1 MRKITLLM
9 GLFLSLL
16 GVAQVSA
23 QNYYR
28 HSGSPITTTSELT
41 SGRYLI
47 SVFSKGQEGLLYWSN
62 SGLWSSFSVSGTSA
76 STNINMTM
84 TASGEDAKYMWD
96 IVVDNEGK
104 FTIQSVS
111 SLSYTSIVG
120 DQGEGKN
127 NIKYVSAG
135 DANIGKHQLQSSV
148 TISDIPH
155 FTVKLANGSFGGSGT
170 DTYFHC
176 NGNGLGMTS
185 NHMHLSYWSG
195 ENTSTASGN
204 TCVKMAFYRLTPE
217 SETSTFTYDYQING
231 VSMKTEQHVAG
242 IGAAFPNL
250 APLPA
255 FCTGTKPEGT
265 VSAGDNNTTKV
276 INVTWNGPFNYSS
289 TVGDAKWYLMTLA
302 KVGTNLPVVRY
313 NPSNQYITLAQGDNT
328 FTYAKNDQ
336 WAFVG
341 NPFDGFKIYNRA
353 LPNGRLISS
362 TTMSGT
368 TGKST
373 LPYVSADELPS
384 GYTDTWDVYDQGVG
398 GNQSAIPG
406 GFAISQHGTPANK
419 INRRAQSQD
428 NTSDFRMAYWT
439 GGSDNGST
447 FTVSQASLPNI
458 TLNPVNGTSYASFYV
473 DYPVVVT
480 SYDVKVYT
488 GTVNNNSLD
497 MTEAGDKIIPA
508 NVGVVLISETGATT
522 AEISISNETG
532 ALLSGDLTGT
542 TTGQNIAGSQSH
554 YLVLGR
560 KTGDTNKVGFYQP
573 TVTQIPANRAYI
585 YLGSSNVQGLAF
597 NFDGATTDIN
607 SISATT
613 DKQEIYDL
621 SGRRVMKANKGLYI
635 INGKKCF
642 IK

>member
-1 MRKITLLM
+1 M

-23 QNYYR
+23 QDYR
-28 HSGSPITTTSELT
+28 YSGYPISTQQELT

-47 SVFSKGQEGLLYWSN
+47 SVHSKGKEGLLYWSN
-62 SGLWSSFSVSGTSA
+62 SGTETSFSVSSTTASSKTS
-76 STNINMTM
+76 STM

-96 IVVDNEGK
+96 IVVDGEGK

-111 SLSYTSIVG
+111 SLYYTSKMG
-120 DQGEGKN
+120 KDAEGKHN
-127 NIKYVSAG
+127 VLYVSAG
-135 DANIGKHQLQSSV
+135 DANIGKHQLQSLV
-148 TISDIPH
+148 TISNIPH
-155 FTVKLANGSFGGSGT
+155 FTVKLANGTFNGGGNA
-170 DTYFHC
+170 TYFHC
-176 NGNGLGMTS
+176 NGDNLGTTG
-185 NHMHLSYWSG
+185 NHMHLGYWEG

-204 TCVKMAFYRLTPE
+204 TCVKMAFYQLVPDLG
-217 SETSTFTYDYQING
+217 TSTITYDYQMNE
-231 VSMKTEQHVAG
+231 VSMKTEQHIVAN
-242 IGAAFPNL
+242 GAAFPSL
-250 APLPA
+250 TLPA
-255 FCTGTKPEGT
+255 FCTATKPEGT
-265 VSAGDNNTTKV
+265 VSAGDDDATKV

-289 TVGDAKWYLMTLA
+289 TVGEAKWYLMTLA
-302 KVGTNLPVVRY
+302 KADNGNLPVVRY
-313 NPSNQYITLAQGDNT
+313 NPNNNYITLEQGDNT

-353 LPNGRLISS
+353 LSGGRLISS

-384 GYTDTWDVYDQGVG
+384 GYTDTWDIYIQEW
-398 GNQSAIPG
+398 NQNNQTAIPG

-419 INRRAQSQD
+419 INRRAQSQ
-428 NTSDFRMAYWT
+428 NNNSDYRMAYWT

-447 FTVSQASLPNI
+447 FTVSQTSLPNI
-458 TLNPVNGTSYASFYV
+458 TLNPVNGTSYASFFV

-480 SYDVKVYT
+480 TDNVKVYT
-488 GTVNNNSLD
+488 GTLNGNSLD

-508 NVGVVLISETGATT
+508 NVGVVLISETAATT
-522 AEISISNETG
+522 AEISISNEARTL
-532 ALLSGDLTGT
+532 APSSLTGT
-542 TTGQNIAGSQSH
+542 TSPLDISSTKSN

-560 KTGDTNKVGFYQP
+560 DAEDNTKVGFYRP
-573 TVTQIPANRAYI
+573 NGDEIPAYKAYI
-585 YLGSSNVQGLAF
+585 YLAGGNVQGLAF

-607 SISATT
+607 NISATT

>member
-1 MRKITLLM
+1 MRKITSILL
-9 GLFLSLL
+9 LSWLAL
-16 GVAQVSA
+16 AGIMNAQSLPFTPA
-23 QNYYR
+23 TISDGMFNPGTQYYYIKI
-28 HSGSPITTTSELT
+28 SNQSKYFYIDGNDVKLTTTKGNADQFAITGNTTDGFKIYKKGDTNNLIYLT
-41 SGRYLI
+41 NTTSNSVDNVSYGNSNTNNTWTLFNESGR
-47 SVFSKGQEGLLYWSN
+47 SN
-62 SGLWSSFSVSGTSA
+62 AFYQIGPCTSA
-76 STNINMTM
+76 SSKACTLN
-84 TASGEDAKYMWD
+84 KH
-96 IVVDNEGK
+96 DNE
-104 FTIQSVS
+104 T
-111 SLSYTSIVG
+111 SLWTWTHQDAPGSDDCKIVFEIG
-120 DQGEGKN
+120 DVEAAVL
-127 NIKYVSAG
+127 I
-135 DANIGKHQLQSSV
+135 
-148 TISDIPH
+148 
-155 FTVKLANGSFGGSGT
+155 
-170 DTYFHC
+170 TYQF
-176 NGNGLGMTS
+176 NL
-185 NHMHLSYWSG
+185 
-195 ENTSTASGN
+195 
-204 TCVKMAFYRLTPE
+204 
-217 SETSTFTYDYQING
+217 NG
-231 VSMKTEQHVAG
+231 VIREKEVLAG
-242 IGAAFPNL
+242 IGRNFPNL
-250 APLPA
+250 DLPA

-265 VSAGDNNTTKV
+265 VSAEDEGTTKE
-276 INVTWNGPFNYSS
+276 INVTWNGPFNFSS
-289 TVGDAKWYLMTLA
+289 TVGDAKWYLMTLGKA
-302 KVGTNLPVVRY
+302 DNGNLPVVRY
-313 NPSNQYITLAQGDNT
+313 NSSNQYITLEQGDNT
-328 FTYAKNDQ
+328 FKYAKNDQ

-341 NPFDGFKIYNRA
+341 NPFEGFKIYNRA
-353 LPNGRLISS
+353 LSGGRLISS
-362 TTMSGT
+362 TTMSSSEGQ
-368 TGKST
+368 ST
-373 LPYVSADELPS
+373 FPYVSADALQS
-384 GYTDTWDVYDQGVG
+384 GYTETWDIHEQRTG
-398 GNQSAIPG
+398 GNQSEIPD

-419 INRRAQSQD
+419 MNRRWQNYA
-428 NTSDFRMAYWT
+428 NNKTTDFRMAYWT

>member
-1 MRKITLLM
+1 MRKITSILLLAWLALAGIM
-9 GLFLSLL
+9 NAQSLPFTPATISD
-16 GVAQVSA
+16 GMFNPGTQ
-23 QNYYR
+23 YYYIKI
-28 HSGSPITTTSELT
+28 SNQSKYFYIDGNDVKLTTTKGNADQFAITGNTTDGFKIYKKGDTNNLIYLT
-41 SGRYLI
+41 NTTSNSVDNVSYGNSNTNNTWTLFNESGRPNAFYQI
-47 SVFSKGQEGLLYWSN
+47 GPC
-62 SGLWSSFSVSGTSA
+62 TSA
-76 STNINMTM
+76 SSKACTLN
-84 TASGEDAKYMWD
+84 KH
-96 IVVDNEGK
+96 DNE
-104 FTIQSVS
+104 T
-111 SLSYTSIVG
+111 SLWTWTHENAPGSDDCKIVFEIG
-120 DQGEGKN
+120 DVEAAVL
-127 NIKYVSAG
+127 I
-135 DANIGKHQLQSSV
+135 
-148 TISDIPH
+148 
-155 FTVKLANGSFGGSGT
+155 
-170 DTYFHC
+170 TYQF
-176 NGNGLGMTS
+176 N
-185 NHMHLSYWSG
+185 
-195 ENTSTASGN
+195 
-204 TCVKMAFYRLTPE
+204 V
-217 SETSTFTYDYQING
+217 NG
-231 VSMKTEQHVAG
+231 VESSKEVLAG
-242 IGAAFPNL
+242 IGRNFPDIDW
-250 APLPA
+250 PA
-255 FCTGTKPEGT
+255 FCQGTKPEGT

-276 INVTWNGPFNYSS
+276 INVTWNGPFNFSS
-289 TVGDAKWYLMTLA
+289 TVENAKWYLMTLA
-302 KVGTNLPVVRY
+302 KAPNGNLPVVRY
-313 NPSNQYITLAQGDNT
+313 NPSNQYITLEQGDNT

-353 LPNGRLISS
+353 LSGGRLISS
-362 TTMSGT
+362 TTM
-368 TGKST
+368 TGDEGQNT
-373 LPYVSADELPS
+373 FPYVSADALQS
-384 GYTDTWDVYDQGVG
+384 GYTDTWDVYIQNYSGS
-398 GNQSAIPG
+398 QSAIPG

-419 INRRAQSQD
+419 MNRRWQSSANGGTD
-428 NTSDFRMAYWT
+428 YRMAYWT

-621 SGRRVMKANKGLYI
+621 SGRRVMKANKGLYT

>member
-9 GLFLSLL
+9 GLLLSFL

-23 QNYYR
+23 QDYR
-28 HSGSPITTTSELT
+28 YSGSPISTTSGLT

-47 SVFSKGQEGLLYWSN
+47 SVYSKSLEGLLYWSN
-62 SGLWSSFSVSGTSA
+62 TGIGTSFSVSSTSA
-76 STNINMTM
+76 SSKTSSPM

-96 IVVDNEGK
+96 IVVDGDGK

-111 SLSYTSIVG
+111 SSNYTSKMG
-120 DQGEGKN
+120 AQGEGKHN
-127 NIKYVSAG
+127 VLYVSAG
-135 DANIGKHQLQSSV
+135 NANIGKHQLETLV
-148 TISDIPH
+148 TISGIPH
-155 FTVKLANGSFGGSGT
+155 FTVKLANGVFIDDGA

-176 NGNGLGMTS
+176 NGEGRGTTKD
-185 NHMHLSYWSG
+185 HMHLSYWKG
-195 ENTSTASGN
+195 VTTSQDNNSS
-204 TCVKMAFYRLTPE
+204 VKMAFYRMDPDLG
-217 SETSTFTYDYQING
+217 TSTITYDYQING
-231 VSMKTEQHVAG
+231 VSMKTEQHIVAN
-242 IGAAFPNL
+242 GAAFPNL
-250 APLPA
+250 TLPA
-255 FCTGTKPEGT
+255 FCTGTKPEGI
-265 VSAGDNNTTKV
+265 VSAEDYGDAKV

-313 NPSNQYITLAQGDNT
+313 NPEHQYITLEQGDNT

-353 LPNGRLISS
+353 LSDGRLISS

-368 TGKST
+368 EGQNTF
-373 LPYVSADELPS
+373 PYVSADALQS
-384 GYTDTWDVYDQGVG
+384 GYTDTWDVYEQGVG
-398 GNQSAIPG
+398 GDQSAITG

-419 INRRAQSQD
+419 MNRRWQSSANGGTD
-428 NTSDFRMAYWT
+428 YRMAYWT

-447 FTVSQASLPNI
+447 FTVSQTSLPDI
-458 TLNPVNGTSYASFYV
+458 TLNPVNGTSYASFFV

-480 SYDVKVYT
+480 TDNVKVYT
-488 GTVNNNSLD
+488 GTVHNNSLD
-497 MTEAGDKIIPA
+497 MEEAGDKIIPA

-522 AEISISNETG
+522 AEISISDEAGTLELG
-532 ALLSGDLTGT
+532 SLTGT
-542 TTGQNIAGSQSH
+542 TTGQNIADSQSN

-560 KTGDTNKVGFYQP
+560 DASDETKVGFYRP
-573 TVTQIPANRAYI
+573 SGTQIPANKAYI
-585 YLGSSNVQGLAF
+585 NLGGGSVQGLAF

-607 SISATT
+607 NISATT

>member
-1 MRKITLLM
+1 M

-23 QNYYR
+23 QDYNY
-28 HSGSPITTTSELT
+28 SGSPISTTTGLT

-47 SVFSKGQEGLLYWSN
+47 SVYSKGQEGLLYWSN
-62 SGLWSSFSVSGTSA
+62 TLDDTRFSVSATSA
-76 STNINMTM
+76 SSKTSSPM

-96 IVVDNEGK
+96 IVVDGEGQ
-104 FTIQSVS
+104 FTIKSVS
-111 SLSYTSIVG
+111 SSNYTSKMG
-120 DQGEGKN
+120 AQGEGKHN
-127 NIKYVSAG
+127 VLYVSAG
-135 DANIGKHQLQSSV
+135 NANIGKHQLETLV
-148 TISDIPH
+148 TISGIPH
-155 FTVKLANGSFGGSGT
+155 FTVKLANGVFIDDGA

-176 NGNGLGMTS
+176 NGEGRGTTKD
-185 NHMHLSYWSG
+185 HMHLSYWKG
-195 ENTSTASGN
+195 VTTSQDNNSS
-204 TCVKMAFYRLTPE
+204 VKMAFYRMDPDLG
-217 SETSTFTYDYQING
+217 TSTITYDYQING
-231 VSMKTEQHVAG
+231 VSMKTEQHIVAN
-242 IGAAFPNL
+242 GAAFPNL
-250 APLPA
+250 TLPPA

-265 VSAGDNNTTKV
+265 VSAEDDGDTKV

-302 KVGTNLPVVRY
+302 KAGDNLPVVRY
-313 NPSNQYITLAQGDNT
+313 NPEHQYITLEQGDNT

-353 LPNGRLISS
+353 LSGGRLISS

-373 LPYVSADELPS
+373 LPYVSADELQS
-384 GYTDTWDVYDQGVG
+384 GYTDTWDIYLQEW
-398 GNQSAIPG
+398 NQNTQSKIPG

-419 INRRAQSQD
+419 MNRRAQSQD
-428 NTSDFRMAYWT
+428 NNSDFRMAYWT

-447 FTVSQASLPNI
+447 FTVSQTSLPNI
-458 TLNPVNGTSYASFYV
+458 TLNTVNGTSYASFYV
-473 DYPVVVT
+473 DYPVKVT
-480 SYDVKVYT
+480 SEDVKVYT
-488 GTVNNNSLD
+488 GTINGNSLD

-522 AEISISNETG
+522 AAISISDEADDTK
-532 ALLSGDLTGT
+532 SSDLTGT
-542 TTGQNIAGSQSH
+542 TTIRNIAGEQSN

-573 TVTQIPANRAYI
+573 TGTQIPANRAYI
-585 YLGSSNVQGLAF
+585 YLAGGNVQGLAF

-607 SISATT
+607 NISAATN
-613 DKQEIYDL
+613 KQEIYDL

>member
-23 QNYYR
+23 QDYR
-28 HSGSPITTTSELT
+28 YSGSPISTTTGLT
-41 SGRYLI
+41 TGRYLI
-47 SVFSKGQEGLLYWSN
+47 SVYSKGQEGLLYWSN
-62 SGLWSSFSVSGTSA
+62 TLDDTRFSVSATSA
-76 STNINMTM
+76 SSKTSSTM

-96 IVVDNEGK
+96 IVVDGEGQ
-104 FTIQSVS
+104 FTIKSVS
-111 SLSYTSIVG
+111 SSNYTSKKG
-120 DQGEGKN
+120 ALGEGKHN
-127 NIKYVSAG
+127 VLYVSAG
-135 DANIGKHQLQSSV
+135 NANIGKHQLETLV

-155 FTVKLANGSFGGSGT
+155 FTVKLANGVFIDDGA

-176 NGNGLGMTS
+176 NGEGRGTTKD
-185 NHMHLSYWSG
+185 HMHLGYWKG
-195 ENTSTASGN
+195 VTTSKDNNSS
-204 TCVKMAFYRLTPE
+204 VKMAFYRMEPE
-217 SETSTFTYDYQING
+217 AGISTITYDYQMNG
-231 VSMKTEQHVAG
+231 VSMMTEQLIAAN
-242 IGAAFPNL
+242 GAAFPNL
-250 APLPA
+250 ASLPA

-289 TVGDAKWYLMTLA
+289 TVGEAKWYLMTLA
-302 KVGTNLPVVRY
+302 KAPNGNLPVVRY
-313 NPSNQYITLAQGDNT
+313 NPEHQYITLEQGDYT

-384 GYTDTWDVYDQGVG
+384 GYTDTWDVYEQGVG
-398 GNQSAIPG
+398 GGQSAISG

-419 INRRAQSQD
+419 INRRAQGQD
-428 NTSDFRMAYWT
+428 NNSDFRMAYWT

-480 SYDVKVYT
+480 NNVKVYT
-488 GTVNNNSLD
+488 GTKNGNRLD
-497 MTEAGDKIIPA
+497 MAEAGDKIIPA
-508 NVGVVLISETGATT
+508 NVGVVLISETAATT
-522 AEISISNETG
+522 AEISISDKTG
-532 ALLSGDLTGT
+532 TLESGSLTGT
-542 TTGQNIAGSQSH
+542 TTGLPITGQQSN

-560 KTGDTNKVGFYQP
+560 KTGDPNKVGFYQP

-585 YLGSSNVQGLAF
+585 YLGSSNNVQGLAF

-613 DKQEIYDL
+613 NKQEIYDL